1 MSTLKIYQHPIY
13 GDVVLLSDARALES
27 ESQKLMACNKRLC
40 SELDELERE
49 ITRLRS
55 CVAALE
61 AEVERLREVK
71 LPEITKEIAARWALP
86 YPCLIGSNEDDE
98 WEWTK
103 EAVDF
108 VALLNEERKA

>member
-49 ITRLRS
+49 STGGGARGTNDFEVDIPFAAVRS
-55 CVAALE
+55 
-61 AEVERLREVK
+61 
-71 LPEITKEIAARWALP
+71 
-86 YPCLIGSNEDDE
+86 YP
-98 WEWTK
+98 
-103 EAVDF
+103 
-108 VALLNEERKA
+108 